1 MTLEHTAVA
10 SPATAPTGAEPSS
23 RELHDEAPGTPPPRR
38 RWPWAVAVVAVC
50 LLGAGIALW
59 AFVLRGDDTTTT
71 AATTTRQLVA
81 VTSGAM
87 GTSVSAQGTVA
98 AAHTEDL
105 SFSAAG
111 TVKTVNVAA
120 GDTVTAGQVLATID
134 SSQLAAA
141 VADAKS
147 QVAKAEAKLSD
158 DKAASASDEQ
168 IAADTSALTSAQDS
182 LAAAETA
189 QEGAQLTA
197 SIDGVVTT
205 VDLTVGEQLGNSGT
219 GGTTAT
225 GTATGSGQSASTL
238 GSAQRAGP
246 QAVGSS
252 GQSSS
257 SSTPQVQI
265 VSSGHYTVQLAVD
278 SSDISKIAAGQSA
291 TLTISTSTNGSSS
304 SGFGGFP
311 GGGQGGG
318 PPGSTGGTSANQSN
332 RSSGG
337 SSRSSTSDVTVTGTV
352 TTVGRVADASSGVA
366 TYPVTVAFDADATKV
381 FVGSTATAAIDVS
394 QRNDVIQVPARAVT
408 TSGGQSVVTVS
419 TDGATAD
426 GATEQRTVTTGETA
440 NGMVEITSGLKA
452 GEQVVIEVPGFPG
465 GGQPPGAGELPA
477 GFTPPGVQGG
487 TGSGSASNGSG
498 S

>member
-10 SPATAPTGAEPSS
+10 SPATASTGAEPS
-23 RELHDEAPGTPPPRR
+23 RQELHDGVPGMPPPQR
-38 RWPWAVAVVAVC
+38 RWPWVAAVAAVC
-50 LLGAGIALW
+50 LVGAGIAVW
-59 AFVLRGDDTTTT
+59 TFVLRGDDATTT

-87 GTSVSAQGTVA
+87 GTTVSAQGTVA

-168 IAADTSALTSAQDS
+168 IAAGTSALTSAQDS

-278 SSDISKIAAGQSA
+278 SSDISKVAAGQSA
-291 TLTISTSTNGSSS
+291 TLTISTSSSSNS

-311 GGGQGGG
+311 GGGFGGA
-318 PPGSTGGTSANQSN
+318 PPGMAGGSSANQSN
-332 RSSGG
+332 RSASTQ
-337 SSRSSTSDVTVTGTV
+337 SRSSASDVTATGTV
-352 TTVGRVADASSGVA
+352 TTVGRVADATSGVA

-394 QRNDVIQVPARAVT
+394 QRNDVIQVPERAVT

-452 GEQVVIEVPGFPG
+452 GEQVVIEVPGFPR
-465 GGQPPGAGELPA
+465 GGQQPGAGQMPA
-477 GFTPPGVQGG
+477 GFTPPGAQAGV
-487 TGSGSASNGSG
+487 GSGSTSNGNG
-498 S
+498 G